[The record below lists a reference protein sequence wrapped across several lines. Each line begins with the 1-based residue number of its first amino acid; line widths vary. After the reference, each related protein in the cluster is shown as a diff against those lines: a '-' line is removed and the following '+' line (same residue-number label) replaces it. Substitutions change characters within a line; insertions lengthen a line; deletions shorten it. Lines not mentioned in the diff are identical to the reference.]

1 MRYRINPFT
10 KKLDDIGDE
19 SGYVPYTGATSNVNL
34 GAHSLQATK
43 IGIGIS
49 PSSYSLDVNG
59 KIAINGEQTIYNAGA
74 INSNFIGTLYL
85 GNGGGSLASGAYY
98 NIAIGKEALY
108 SNTSGTANTAIGVS
122 ALYTNTTGGQNFALG
137 FHSLYDNSTGEQNL
151 GIGTYSLVA
160 NTTGNYNVALGNV
173 ALFYNTT
180 GSGNVSLGY
189 DSGSFNK
196 DWGTMTNNNYCVYIG
211 YDSKGSASGN
221 TNEIAIGF
229 NVDGN
234 GSNSVTLGNDSIT
247 KTILKGN
254 VGLGTNSPTQKLE
267 IYQSSGTPTILGRTN
282 GVNGDE
288 FRIDSILTGSSLTTS
303 RIASIRTATGA
314 LTDIYFST
322 FNGSSLNERMRVTSS
337 GNVGIGTTNPSS
349 KLDVIGDGSFSTNLT
364 IGSNLTLSS
373 LTASKVV
380 FTDASKN
387 LTSTGIG
394 TSSQFIKGD
403 GSLDSS
409 SYAPLASPTFTGTVT
424 LPEVQ
429 LGETGIKLDDT
440 LSADEKWSGI
450 TIGGTLGATIAVGD
464 LCYLNN
470 DDGRW
475 ELVDANL
482 SDGYDKQL
490 GICLTAG
497 NDGSSTTMLVF
508 GKVRSA
514 AFPAFTI
521 GSPLYISET
530 AGDITHTQPTT
541 ADVAIRVVGFALTAE
556 DLMFNP
562 SNDYIVHT

>member
-34 GAHSLQATK
+34 GAHSFDLNEK
-43 IGIGIS
+43 I
-49 PSSYSLDVNG
+49 Y
-59 KIAINGEQTIYNAGA
+59 INGVQSFYNADAQNGFTG
-74 INSNFIGTLYL
+74 SMFI
-85 GNGGGSLASGAYY
+85 GNGGTHLSHSTGEEGYY
-98 NIAIGKEALY
+98 NLGIGSDALY
-108 SNTSGTANTAIGVS
+108 SNTTGLMNTGIGVG
-122 ALYTNTTGGQNFALG
+122 ALFTNTIGGQNFALG
-137 FHSLYDNSTGEQNL
+137 FHSMYKNISGQQNL
-151 GIGTYSLVA
+151 GIGSYSLEA
-160 NTTGNYNVALGNV
+160 NTTGNYNLAIGNV
-173 ALFYNTT
+173 SLFYNTT
-180 GSGNVSLGY
+180 GTGNVSIGY

-254 VGLGTNSPTQKLE
+254 VG
-267 IYQSSGTPTILGRTN
+267 
-282 GVNGDE
+282 
-288 FRIDSILTGSSLTTS
+288 
-303 RIASIRTATGA
+303 
-314 LTDIYFST
+314 
-322 FNGSSLNERMRVTSS
+322 
-337 GNVGIGTTNPSS
+337 IGTTNPQALLHIYGNGSNNKIRFQKSDTEWVDFNDASS
-349 KLDVIGDGSFSTNLT
+349 NDPAIKFVVDASKYFSIGVDDTDDYFKISNSNNLEISTYLTINTTGSIGIGTTSPSYKLDVVGDGRFSTNLT

-380 FTDASKN
+380 FTGASKN

-514 AFPAFTI
+514 AFPSFTI
-521 GSPLYISET
+521 GSPLYMSET

-541 ADVAIRVVGFALTAE
+541 ADVAIRIVGFALTAE